1 MIYVVF
7 EILKIIGWIIV
18 FLLTI
23 RYRKFIRVDFFW
35 LKIMSAILMAMGG
48 VEDLITNQILG
59 IKSFWWFLGNV
70 CVIITYLYL
79 IKKDVVT
86 FKDVEKLR
94 AQTKSDIKK
103 LNSLY
108 NENKQEL

>member
-48 VEDLITNQILG
+48 VEDLITN
-59 IKSFWWFLGNV
+59 
-70 CVIITYLYL
+70 
-79 IKKDVVT
+79 
-86 FKDVEKLR
+86 
-94 AQTKSDIKK
+94 
-103 LNSLY
+103 
-108 NENKQEL
+108 